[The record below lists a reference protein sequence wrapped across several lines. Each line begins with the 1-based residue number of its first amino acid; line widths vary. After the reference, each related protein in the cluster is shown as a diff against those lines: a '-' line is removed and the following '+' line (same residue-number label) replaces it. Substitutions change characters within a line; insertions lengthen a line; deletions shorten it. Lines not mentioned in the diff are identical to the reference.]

1 MKKYINA
8 NKITNQR
15 IIPPIPAADD
25 APDDAKIDNIFLP
38 PKNLLL
44 SNIVF

>member
-1 MKKYINA
+1 MYGPGF
-8 NKITNQR
+8 TPQTPR
-15 IIPPIPAADD
+15 PAADD